1 MKFQH
6 KELWFLMNVFAKL
19 DILIII
25 QIILYAIL
33 AIIAGIKNLFIL
45 LTKVTLAKQPQQI
58 V

>member
-1 MKFQH
+1 
-6 KELWFLMNVFAKL
+6 MNVFAKL
-19 DILIII
+19 DILITI
-25 QIILYAIL
+25 QIILYVIL